1 MQRINPLHLEDNK
14 NNIKGNLMLDQVIAI
29 LRVLHKILD
38 ISLDII
44 TAVVAAVRHIFAQRE
59 LAAQAL

>member
-1 MQRINPLHLEDNK
+1 
-14 NNIKGNLMLDQVIAI
+14 MLDQVIAI

-38 ISLDII
+38 ISLAII
-44 TAVVAAVRHIFAQRE
+44 AAVVAAVRHIFEQRE